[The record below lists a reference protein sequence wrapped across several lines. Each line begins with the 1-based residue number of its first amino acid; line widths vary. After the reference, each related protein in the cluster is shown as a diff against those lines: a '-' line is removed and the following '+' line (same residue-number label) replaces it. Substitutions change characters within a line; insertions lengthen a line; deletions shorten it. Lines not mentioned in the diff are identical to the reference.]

1 LGIAEVGVNKVEAT
15 EVARTIV
22 DALRELTYQ
31 ELVDRYLDSSEHRD
45 VLGESGVSYQTETQ
59 ALWDTGE
66 PGNLRVLVS
75 IDDRGWKAWSP
86 LLFSFIKAPDGSF
99 VGD

>member
-1 LGIAEVGVNKVEAT
+1 MGVNKVEAT
-15 EVARTIV
+15 EVAGTIV
-22 DALRELTYQ
+22 DALRGLTYQ

-45 VLGESGVSYQTETQ
+45 VLSGSGISYQTEAQ
-59 ALWDTGE
+59 ALWDTGQ

-75 IDDRGWKAWSP
+75 IDDRGWRAWSP

-99 VGD
+99 VGE